1 MLNLKVNLSKI
12 TQKGKVMA
20 SKSNIKPDL
29 QMSMQDKIYLAVVQ
43 NYADKL
49 AFVQMLVCLQ
59 DCGGMYKAHP
69 VEEIMT
75 FANRAKANI
84 YYKTLLQSQKAQQ
97 QTKGFGRFFEYNKDI
112 IDEFN
117 SRER

>member
-1 MLNLKVNLSKI
+1 
-12 TQKGKVMA
+12 MA
-20 SKSNIKPDL
+20 SKSNTKPDL

-75 FANRAKANI
+75 FANRAEANI
-84 YYKTLLQSQKAQQ
+84 YYKTLLQIQKAQQ